1 MDKEG
6 RTRMDSETVK
16 EGCVQVI
23 MVHKWGGETLVLEK
37 GNNGVVN
44 ADCQDHP
51 GH

>member
-23 MVHKWGGETLVLEK
+23 MAHKWGGETLVLGK